1 MGRSLRGGNL
11 RAVYVFALGQRR
23 WVRTYD
29 ICLPTSPKDAACVVQ
44 CRYVRECHH
53 FHIASATKDSCGAGL
68 HVGQTSFWYVLTPQH
83 ARIGFNIEVVCLPID
98 LSFHIRATTM
108 FFLVSSTCEHGQSAI
123 ALHNVR
129 TKQIKITIKT
139 MRRQRP
145 GQGRRPRAPS
155 LRLEACATFSA
166 AVHRSSDSKRHR
178 VHLGR

>member
-1 MGRSLRGGNL
+1 MYLLWDS
-11 RAVYVFALGQRR
+11 
-23 WVRTYD
+23 
-29 ICLPTSPKDAACVVQ
+29 DAG
-44 CRYVRECHH
+44 YVRMTFACPRRQ
-53 FHIASATKDSCGAGL
+53 KMQ
-68 HVGQTSFWYVLTPQH
+68 HVWCSVGTYVSVIISILLAQQKTHVAQACTWDKPAFGTYVLTPQH